1 MADHT
6 ATIRANNKAGNP
18 SWIKGGASPN
28 PSGRPAVAEETRLS
42 ITKKALQYCPEAMDT
57 IYELMLNAERET
69 TKLKAAEMILDRGI
83 GKPVPIEAPALSAE
97 DVLRILPTLTAGQ
110 TVYQHP
116 EDAANGSS
124 D

>member
-6 ATIRANNKAGNP
+6 ATVKGNNRQGNP
-18 SWIKGGASPN
+18 NWIKGGASPN
-28 PSGRPAVAEETRLS
+28 PTGKPAVTEATRLS

-57 IYELMLNAERET
+57 IYELMLNADRET

-97 DVLRILPTLTAGQ
+97 DVLKILPTLTAGQ
-110 TVYQHP
+110 NVYTHP
-116 EDAANGSS
+116 QDTTDNGAV
-124 D
+124 